1 MTKKFKIGDLVW
13 IPAFTD
19 LMIMQESFDNNDFVS
34 RGSVKTTHREEPCY
48 GLVLETNSN
57 LTRILLE
64 KEKFYVRTKE
74 IYGAEDDNFIRR
86 ASGEY

>member
-1 MTKKFKIGDLVW
+1 MKKFRIGDLVW

-19 LMIMQESFDNNDFVS
+19 LMIMKESFDNNDFIS
-34 RGSVKTTHREEPCY
+34 RGTFKTTHREEPYY

-57 LTRILLE
+57 VTRILLE

-86 ASGEY
+86 SY